1 MSEKDQTVDIMAL
14 PKFDMPSH
22 ESSMSAKDIK
32 SLALRQETFSWL
44 KGWKKSFFF
53 LDRRAIPDVMAWR
66 HHDSYINDP
75 VLKDGFCVQDVE
87 TLAERVIDLRPI
99 PSGLLFER
107 GLATMWDSLAFALFS
122 RILREMSYHREGQRP
137 YQQDLK
143 EQHTIH
149 PLLADQAIPN
159 KTGHQKEVE
168 VADPKIVATRER
180 KARAD
185 AMKIEK
191 KKRDPNGG
199 ATANIAESQGNQSL
213 YDSHHD
219 SANHSVHEDQTI
231 RNLTLVPT
239 EVLQSSSSDHSVHR
253 AHADEGE
260 SSRDQAYYVPEWF
273 IHRRCR
279 VDNPMWCRELMIHL
293 APPAAQEESNALENS
308 NALKRAWFALGQGA
322 LAQADIIKR
331 FKNLQTD
338 YNSLTKTHAECGDTV
353 RQLLEARETSQQ
365 SLRLYLEMSEWF
377 KKLKNDH
384 ASCTKQVQLLKGQI
398 SELSHVN
405 KDQALKIKEFDDT
418 LARKDSALV
427 HAERINAE
435 RDHEKERLVAQL
447 SKLESKKFDCIRKLF
462 PTVVERLFQSHEYK
476 QSLSEP
482 FNLAIQVGWGK
493 GITEERSE
501 EELLGLMSRMEN
513 LMLMLIKRCVSSMT
527 SCLRN
532 NILLWRKF
540 LKVFRYTV
548 SDLLKVY
555 PDSPP
560 SGQAP
565 PSKSSSGKAPSSF
578 APRKT

>member
-22 ESSMSAKDIK
+22 ESRRGDIGREGYRSQAHSIRPSLLKRASHYVGFPGFRPVFKDTEGNVS
-32 SLALRQETFSWL
+32 SLS
-44 KGWKKSFFF
+44 
-53 LDRRAIPDVMAWR
+53 IPVW
-66 HHDSYINDP
+66 
-75 VLKDGFCVQDVE
+75 
-87 TLAERVIDLRPI
+87 
-99 PSGLLFER
+99 
-107 GLATMWDSLAFALFS
+107 
-122 RILREMSYHREGQRP
+122 SYHREWQRP

-159 KTGHQKEVE
+159 KTEDQKEVE

-191 KKRDPNGG
+191 KKRG
-199 ATANIAESQGNQSL
+199 ADEGRVLVLRGKGRKLMLLGEIVLPPLGTFPLLSLFGWQILTAGLLLIL
-213 YDSHHD
+213 LSHREI
-219 SANHSVHEDQTI
+219 SAY
-231 RNLTLVPT
+231 
-239 EVLQSSSSDHSVHR
+239 
-253 AHADEGE
+253 ADEGE

-308 NALKRAWFALGQGA
+308 NP
-322 LAQADIIKR
+322 
-331 FKNLQTD
+331 
-338 YNSLTKTHAECGDTV
+338 SKTYAECGDTV

-384 ASCTKQVQLLKGQI
+384 SGFTKQVQLLEGQI
-398 SELSHVN
+398 SELSQVN

-427 HAERINAE
+427 YAERINTE
-435 RDHEKERLVAQL
+435 RDK
-447 SKLESKKFDCIRKLF
+447 RK
-462 PTVVERLFQSHEYK
+462 RDSHEYK
-476 QSLSEP
+476 QSLSKP

-501 EELLGLMSRMEN
+501 EELLGLMSRMEHFDAYPDKKMRVEYDK
-513 LMLMLIKRCVSSMT
+513 LFEKKYPFVEKISRD
-527 SCLRN
+527 
-532 NILLWRKF
+532 
-540 LKVFRYTV
+540 FRYTV

-560 SGQAP
+560 SRQAP
-565 PSKSSSGKAPSSF
+565 PSKSSSGKAPSFF